1 MLIPWPEKIL
11 FQYEIYA
18 SWKNFFTSGGILKAS
33 PEMVAHHTIKYE
45 NTAIQRILPRKEM
58 GKNFLDSCLRV
69 SGSVNHNGRTNG
81 KKQT

>member
-1 MLIPWPEKIL
+1 MKYIKFWRKKKP
-11 FQYEIYA
+11 
-18 SWKNFFTSGGILKAS
+18 FFTSGGILKAS
-33 PEMVAHHTIKYE
+33 PEIVAHHTIKYE
-45 NTAIQRILPRKEM
+45 NTAIQRILPIKEM